1 MHDHK
6 VFDQE
11 SSGKQM
17 NQGRFT
23 TRSRRREEAE
33 PDLQPRIR
41 LLTSA
46 ATVSSRSPEP
56 TLPTTRWLIA
66 VAGIVM
72 QVALGSVYAW
82 SVFRIPLS
90 RAYGWSVPQ
99 VTLTFEVAIL
109 MLGFA
114 AFAGGLWMKR
124 AGPRRMAVIGGLG
137 YGLGVILAGQ
147 AHGHLGLL
155 YLSFGVLGG
164 FGLGL
169 CYIVPVAT
177 LIKWFPDKRGMMTGL
192 AVAGFGAGAL
202 VTAPIAQR
210 LIPSVGLPATFG
222 ILGSAYLIAIVGSA
236 FFMKNPPE
244 GYRPAGWQPAAAQ
257 RTHAAGDV
265 TLGEALR
272 TWQWYALWA
281 MLFLNT
287 MAGIS
292 IISQA
297 APMAQEIAKTSA
309 ATAAGLVGII
319 SIANAAGRFL
329 WAWVSDFLGRARVFQ
344 FMFAAQAIVFVL
356 LSLVHSFRALAIL
369 LFIVLLCYGG
379 GFGTMPAFA
388 ADFFGP
394 RNVGSIYGLM
404 LTAWGFAGVCGPTL
418 IAHVRQST
426 GHYIQALEMIAAI
439 MLVSGVLP
447 FVIRPPKGRNA
458 DSTNAPI
465 TQPKPV
471 LNPMR

>member
-1 MHDHK
+1 
-6 VFDQE
+6 
-11 SSGKQM
+11 
-17 NQGRFT
+17 
-23 TRSRRREEAE
+23 
-33 PDLQPRIR
+33 
-41 LLTSA
+41 
-46 ATVSSRSPEP
+46 
-56 TLPTTRWLIA
+56 
-66 VAGIVM
+66 
-72 QVALGSVYAW
+72 
-82 SVFRIPLS
+82 
-90 RAYGWSVPQ
+90 
-99 VTLTFEVAIL
+99 
-109 MLGFA
+109 MLGLA
-114 AFAGGLWMKR
+114 AFVGGLWMKR

-137 YGLGVILAGQ
+137 YGLGVISAGQ

-155 YLSFGVLGG
+155 YLTFGVLGG

-177 LIKWFPDKRGMMTGL
+177 LIKWFPDKRGMITGL

-202 VTAPIAQR
+202 VTAPVAQR
-210 LIPSVGLPATFG
+210 LIPSVELPATFG
-222 ILGSAYLIAIVGSA
+222 ILGSAYMVAILSSA

-244 GYRPAGWQPAAAQ
+244 GYRPPGWQPASVSGTQGYGRDLA
-257 RTHAAGDV
+257 
-265 TLGEALR
+265 LGEALR
-272 TWQWYALWA
+272 TWQWYTLWA

-287 MAGIS
+287 LAGIS

-344 FMFAAQAIVFVL
+344 VMFLAQAIVFVL
-356 LSLVHSFRALAIL
+356 LSLVHNFEGLAIL
-369 LFIVLLCYGG
+369 SFLVLLCYGG

-426 GHYIQALEMIAAI
+426 SHYTQALEIIAGI
-439 MLVSGVLP
+439 MLISAVLP
-447 FVIRPPKGRNA
+447 FVIRPPTSRNA
-458 DSTNAPI
+458 QSADAVINQRNPA
-465 TQPKPV
+465 
-471 LNPMR
+471 LNPTR

>member
-1 MHDHK
+1 MTDHK
-6 VFDQE
+6 IFDQQLE
-11 SSGKQM
+11 
-17 NQGRFT
+17 R
-23 TRSRRREEAE
+23 RSINRW
-33 PDLQPRIR
+33 II
-41 LLTSA
+41 
-46 ATVSSRSPEP
+46 AT
-56 TLPTTRWLIA
+56 
-66 VAGIVM
+66 AGIVM

-82 SVFRIPLS
+82 SVFRIPLT
-90 RAYGWSVPQ
+90 RTYGWSISQ

-109 MLGFA
+109 VLGFSS
-114 AFAGGLWMKR
+114 FAGGLWMKR
-124 AGPRRMAVIGGLG
+124 IGPRSMAVIGGLC

-147 AHGHLGLL
+147 ARGHLGLL

-169 CYIVPVAT
+169 CYIIPVAT

-202 VTAPIAQR
+202 VTAPVAER

-222 ILGSAYLIAIVGSA
+222 ILGSAYLVAILCSA
-236 FFMKNPPE
+236 FLMKNPPE
-244 GYRPAGWQPAAAQ
+244 GFQPPGRQPAL
-257 RTHAAGDV
+257 RAGTQGNGRDLA
-265 TLGEALR
+265 LGEALR

-287 MAGIS
+287 IAGIS

-297 APMAQEIAKTSA
+297 APMSQEIARTSA

-344 FMFAAQAIVFVL
+344 VMFLAQAVVFVL
-356 LSLVHSFRALAIL
+356 LSLVHNFGMLAIL

-394 RNVGSIYGLM
+394 RNVGSVYGLM
-404 LTAWGFAGVCGPTL
+404 LTAWGFAALCGPTL

-426 GHYIQALEMIAAI
+426 GHYTQALDVIAGI
-439 MLVSGVLP
+439 MLVSAILP
-447 FVIRPPKGRNA
+447 FVIRPPRSRNA
-458 DSTNAPI
+458 EPGDAAP
-465 TQPKPV
+465 TQPNPA
-471 LNPMR
+471 LNPIR

>member
-1 MHDHK
+1 MPHSLTSSSPLTFNLMNDDKISH
-6 VFDQE
+6 QE
-11 SSGKQM
+11 SGAEPM
-17 NQGRFT
+17 NQGGFT
-23 TRSRRREEAE
+23 IRSRRRQEAE
-33 PDLQPRIR
+33 PDLQARIR

-46 ATVSSRSPEP
+46 ATN
-56 TLPTTRWLIA
+56 RWLVA

-72 QVALGSVYAW
+72 QIALGAVYAW
-82 SVFRIPLS
+82 SVFRIPLT
-90 RAYGWSVPQ
+90 RAYGWSIPQ
-99 VTLTFEVAIL
+99 VTRTFELAIL
-109 MLGFA
+109 TLGFA

-124 AGPRRMAVIGGLG
+124 TGPRRLAVIGGLG

-177 LIKWFPDKRGMMTGL
+177 LIKWFPDKRGMITGL

-202 VTAPIAQR
+202 VTAPVAQR
-210 LIPSVGLPATFG
+210 LIGSVGLPATFG
-222 ILGSAYLIAIVGSA
+222 ILGSAYLIAILGSA

-244 GYRPAGWQPAAAQ
+244 GYRPPGWQPAPAQ
-257 RTHAAGDV
+257 RTHPAAHD
-265 TLGEALR
+265 LELREALH

-281 MLFLNT
+281 ILFLNT

-297 APMAQEIAKTSA
+297 APMAQEIAGASA

-319 SIANAAGRFL
+319 SIGNAAGRFL
-329 WAWVSDFLGRARVFQ
+329 WAWFSDFLGRARVFQ
-344 FMFAAQAIVFVL
+344 VMFLAQAVVFVL
-356 LSLVHSFRALAIL
+356 LSFVHSFGMLAIL

-404 LTAWGFAGVCGPTL
+404 LTAWGFAAMCGPGL
-418 IAHVRQST
+418 IAQVRQHT
-426 GHYIQALEMIAAI
+426 GHYTAALELIAGI
-439 MLVSGVLP
+439 MLLSTALP
-447 FVIRPPKGRNA
+447 FIVRPPKP
-458 DSTNAPI
+458 STPALPE
-465 TQPKPV
+465 
-471 LNPMR
+471 

>member
-17 NQGRFT
+17 NQSRFT

-147 AHGHLGLL
+147 AHGHLRLL

-257 RTHAAGDV
+257 RTHAAGDL

-356 LSLVHSFRALAIL
+356 LSLVHSFGALAIL

>member
-6 VFDQE
+6 IFHQE
-11 SSGKQM
+11 SERGHSCPQQLPKSQ
-17 NQGRFT
+17 
-23 TRSRRREEAE
+23 
-33 PDLQPRIR
+33 
-41 LLTSA
+41 
-46 ATVSSRSPEP
+46 RSPEFADGFVRR
-56 TLPTTRWLIA
+56 TLLRTGMSALRPPPGRGYRQTGRPLNRWQIA

-72 QVALGSVYAW
+72 QVALGAVYAW
-82 SVFRIPLS
+82 SVFRIPLT
-90 RAYGWSVPQ
+90 RAYGWSISQ
-99 VTLTFEVAIL
+99 VTFTFELAIL
-109 MLGFA
+109 VLGFS

-192 AVAGFGAGAL
+192 AVAGCWTGAV
-202 VTAPIAQR
+202 VTAPLAQR

-222 ILGSAYLIAIVGSA
+222 ILGSAYLVAVLSSA
-236 FFMKNPPE
+236 FFMKTPPE
-244 GYRPAGWQPAAAQ
+244 GYRPPGWQPAPVRGTQGNGRDLA
-257 RTHAAGDV
+257 
-265 TLGEALR
+265 LGEALR

-287 MAGIS
+287 LAGIS

-309 ATAAGLVGII
+309 AKAAALVGII

-329 WAWVSDFLGRARVFQ
+329 WAWVSDFIGRRQVFLIMFVNQLIMIRVL
-344 FMFAAQAIVFVL
+344 ALAQA
-356 LSLVHSFRALAIL
+356 
-369 LFIVLLCYGG
+369 
-379 GFGTMPAFA
+379 
-388 ADFFGP
+388 
-394 RNVGSIYGLM
+394 
-404 LTAWGFAGVCGPTL
+404 
-418 IAHVRQST
+418 
-426 GHYIQALEMIAAI
+426 
-439 MLVSGVLP
+439 
-447 FVIRPPKGRNA
+447 
-458 DSTNAPI
+458 
-465 TQPKPV
+465 
-471 LNPMR
+471 